1 MITRTIL
8 FSTLISAILTICL
21 FYKKMNLKSILL
33 IPIIMIKDGY
43 DLDKKR
49 TVAAKLIDSQAYIL
63 SLGTFYYNEKSS
75 SLIKK

>member
-1 MITRTIL
+1 
-8 FSTLISAILTICL
+8 
-21 FYKKMNLKSILL
+21 MNLKSILL